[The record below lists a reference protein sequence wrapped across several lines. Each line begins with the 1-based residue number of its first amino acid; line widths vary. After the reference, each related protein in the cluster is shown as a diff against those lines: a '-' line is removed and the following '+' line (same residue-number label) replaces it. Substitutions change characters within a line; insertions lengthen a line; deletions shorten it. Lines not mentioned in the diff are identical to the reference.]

1 MMSDT
6 TAPVTTANP
15 DGQDD
20 DEGAPPRLQ
29 FSARNVLVLG
39 AFLAASI
46 AALYYLLP
54 QIAGLEDTWERI
66 EDGSPYWMF
75 LAFVFALGMF
85 AGYVMMFRGVFA
97 RVPGGERIGWRE
109 SYQITMAGLAASRI
123 FAAGGAGGLVLTA
136 WALRRAGLRK
146 RHVADRTLSFLILTY
161 FPYVLAVI
169 VCGLGLRLGIFG
181 GEAPFGLTVVP
192 AILAGIALGIGL
204 AIALVPTD
212 LQRRLS
218 GWAGSHGRLARFAQL
233 AANAPA
239 SASAGMR
246 DAIAHVRSRDPALL
260 GAILFWAAQ
269 ILVLRALTPAQVVR
283 GCVLVAV
290 ASVVFADA
298 SPEVFCADRA
308 AQHVQHPSALL
319 IREPVQHLAHVRD
332 VAMDDGLIGRS
343 LLRGDD
349 GADVGPQ
356 PSHQGVAAVELLAI
370 QVREVGREPLAQPH
384 IVPVFLCDGVTPPLV
399 RNLVDDGRASGGDA
413 LLAVEDRRSVLGSTA
428 DACRL
433 HVCELLRRR
442 GRSSR

>member
-15 DGQDD
+15 DGEDD

-29 FSARNVLVLG
+29 FTARNLLVLG

-75 LAFVFALGMF
+75 LAFVFTLGMF

-97 RVPGGERIGWRE
+97 RVPGSERIGWRE

-269 ILVLRALTPAQVVR
+269 ILVLWAAFRAFGSSPPAA
-283 GCVLVAV
+283 VLVLAFFLGMLGNLLPLPGGVGGVEGGMIASFV
-290 ASVVFADA
+290 AFGV
-298 SPEVFCADRA
+298 
-308 AQHVQHPSALL
+308 
-319 IREPVQHLAHVRD
+319 
-332 VAMDDGLIGRS
+332 DGG
-343 LLRGDD
+343 
-349 GADVGPQ
+349 
-356 PSHQGVAAVELLAI
+356 
-370 QVREVGREPLAQPH
+370 
-384 IVPVFLCDGVTPPLV
+384 
-399 RNLVDDGRASGGDA
+399 
-413 LLAVEDRRSVLGSTA
+413 LAVVAVLVYRAFSFWLPLIPGVIA
-428 DACRL
+428 YFQ
-433 HVCELLRRR
+433 LRRTVEHWAL
-442 GRSSR
+442 SYTN